1 MIEQIKPNDWTPVIG
16 GGIIPKEGITD
27 KNPKGIESLGI
38 GMIGVAQCD
47 PKQVTNTSVPS
58 GWEWELPK

>member
-1 MIEQIKPNDWTPVIG
+1 MIEQNDWASVIG
-16 GGIIPKEGITD
+16 GGIIPKEGIID
-27 KNPKGIESLGI
+27 QNPKGIEPLVT

-47 PKQVTNTSVPS
+47 PKQVTNTAVPP